1 MNPMFWIYARHYK
14 KLLFEN
20 PNSQEAI
27 DMAVKSGK
35 VRELW
40 EWQNREGNRQMKVE
54 LPEKINL
61 KRSYDD
67 PPVVK
72 IIISVSKKI
81 DEIID
86 YLARKEEG
94 E

>member
-1 MNPMFWIYARHYK
+1 
-14 KLLFEN
+14 
-20 PNSQEAI
+20 
-27 DMAVKSGK
+27 
-35 VRELW
+35 
-40 EWQNREGNRQMKVE
+40 MKVE